1 MCLRVIISVEVHF
14 TVKEKKDGTFSK
26 VLKKMEG
33 KGFYII
39 LGLCVLAIGVSG
51 YVIFFTETVK
61 DIPIDST
68 IDIDSIFDYEN
79 QDKPVINNP
88 DSPSSNYPD
97 NVPGA
102 TDDPNRNDEPTMEY
116 PDDQNQP
123 VVQLPNAVAP
133 TAGDVIR
140 EFSGDQLVYDI
151 TMEDWRTHNGTDYSC
166 TQGDTIF
173 CVRDGTVTN
182 VFEDG
187 LMGWSVSVKHTDG
200 IISTYSGLS
209 ATSVVK
215 KGDVLKMG
223 DAVGT
228 AGGTAIAESNQP
240 YHVHVSI
247 TKDGKYIDIKSL
259 F

>member
-1 MCLRVIISVEVHF
+1 MHRRVIISVEVHF
-14 TVKEKKDGTFSK
+14 TVKENKESTFNK
-26 VLKKMEG
+26 VLKKVEG

-51 YVIFFTETVK
+51 YVLFFTDTVE

-68 IDIDSIFDYEN
+68 IDIDSVFDP
-79 QDKPVINNP
+79 DTG
-88 DSPSSNYPD
+88 DSPVVNAPD
-97 NVPGA
+97 EDNQTDNTGTFPG
-102 TDDPNRNDEPTMEY
+102 TTFDPDITNDPTMSDPND
-116 PDDQNQP
+116 QP

-173 CVRDGTVTN
+173 CVRDGTVTD

-187 LMGWSVSVKHTDG
+187 LMGWSVSVKHADG

-209 ATSVVK
+209 SVAVVK
-215 KGDVLKMG
+215 KGDTLKMG

-240 YHVHVSI
+240 YHIHVSI
-247 TKDGKYIDIKSL
+247 TKDGKYIDLKSL

>member
-1 MCLRVIISVEVHF
+1 MIISAEVHF
-14 TVKEKKDGTFSK
+14 TVKENKNSTINKIIKK
-26 VLKKMEG
+26 VEG

-39 LGLCVLAIGVSG
+39 LSLCVLAIGVTG
-51 YVIFFTETVK
+51 YVIFFTNTVD
-61 DIPIDST
+61 DIPTDSA
-68 IDIDSIFDYEN
+68 IDIDSIFNPEN
-79 QDKPVINNP
+79 EDIPVINDPLNDDHGYDP
-88 DSPSSNYPD
+88 NVKPSVTGDPLEN
-97 NVPGA
+97 
-102 TDDPNRNDEPTMEY
+102 DDPTMLDPDLND
-116 PDDQNQP
+116 QP

-133 TAGDVIR
+133 TAGDVIK

-187 LMGWSVSVKHTDG
+187 LMGWSVSVKHSDG

-209 ATSVVK
+209 SVSVVK
-215 KGDVLKMG
+215 KGDKLKMG

-228 AGGTAIAESNQP
+228 AGGSAIAESNQP
-240 YHVHVSI
+240 YHIHVSI